1 MGMFHWKITRAS
13 FLWFQAA
20 HGVVE
25 ISPYQHCK
33 SPVMMVSK
41 GKYAQMAE
49 LFKLVNYCT

>member
-1 MGMFHWKITRAS
+1 MFHWKITRAS